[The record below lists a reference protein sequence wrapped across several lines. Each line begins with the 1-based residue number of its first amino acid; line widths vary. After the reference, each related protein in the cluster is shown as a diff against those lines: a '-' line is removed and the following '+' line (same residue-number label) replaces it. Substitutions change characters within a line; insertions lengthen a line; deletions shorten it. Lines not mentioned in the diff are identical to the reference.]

1 MKNYKDFK
9 ADLLSNEALRLELE
23 NALKAANL
31 EKLEEKEAFSIE
43 FGKTHGYEFTEEDVS
58 FDKAASKVLDEKEL
72 SLVSGGK
79 VKSNCDF
86 DYACSFAFNS
96 CAFCNEC
103 YNNHSC
109 LENAGDYCFQIFLT
123 PDMK

>member
-1 MKNYKDFK
+1 MNFKDFK
-9 ADLLSNEALRLELE
+9 ADLLSDEALRLELE
-23 NALKAANL
+23 NAVKAAGL
-31 EKLEEKEAFSIE
+31 EKPEEKEAFAIE
-43 FGKTHGYEFTEEDVS
+43 FGKAHGYEFTEEELI
-58 FDKAASKVLDEKEL
+58 FDKAASKDLDEKEL
-72 SLVSGGK
+72 SLVSGGG
-79 VKSNCDF
+79 VQSNCDF
-86 DYACSFAFNS
+86 DYACSFAFSS